1 MTGIAR
7 AVRRRRELRA
17 LRSDYDAYM
26 LALVFFESRSMAV
39 MERELAGREAAL
51 TELREQTWLIG
62 DAMKRLR
69 DEDVLLRRGIDP
81 GRWWWL
87 APLSGGAIGVIAGAV
102 WL

>member
-1 MTGIAR
+1 MR
-7 AVRRRRELRA
+7 AIRRRRELRA

-26 LALVFFESRSMAV
+26 LALAFLESRSMAV
-39 MERELAGREAAL
+39 MEWELAGREAAL
-51 TELREQTWLIG
+51 TEFRDQVWLIG

-81 GRWWWL
+81 GRWWWVSL
-87 APLSGGAIGVIAGAV
+87 AAVIGVIAEAV